1 SEFSTDYDKLYS
13 LLDEL
18 KPLFETIDLETT
30 RLPQISN
37 QNDIMSLSS
46 HMVITIG
53 DAEEIITKYTGI
65 VEAILARIDEMGKT
79 IEHKERAEK
88 EEKNLEDVTTGVHG
102 SSNLA
107 MNAVSLTS
115 LLKSKES
122 KYENTLN
129 RSIRR
134 VRAVSMPNQNA
145 FTVQSPSPP
154 QVTQSQPASVDQGGN
169 SSGINNPQLITA
181 LSPPAFDTRVSSLTH
196 GSTPSACISSSTSSL
211 SLPPIRLETF
221 DGSDI
226 TRWSAFKYQIE
237 SLIINQPHLSEVEKI
252 FHIRSNLKGEA
263 HSLIASLPV
272 QRSFLTKI
280 LTRLESEYDRSDL
293 TQARLM
299 QSLRSIRA
307 KSSRIDDQLSAVR
320 AMINIAHSIHGE
332 SGINALC
339 MQQQLA
345 ESIHPKFITLVTRKK
360 PDSLV
365 SALELIEDKLRE
377 EREDSVMISAFTSQ
391 RSNSVVNSQYNNG
404 SLPSKAHASTAPHT
418 KSPASHSSST
428 PNHSRKIPLC
438 VFCGTHQYSG
448 ECARVTSIREKKEIL
463 KNKSL
468 CFSCFSPNHS
478 SDACYKSCPQC
489 KAKHHKSLCTKQS
502 SPNQS
507 GIHSLTTSPRIQLNT
522 RLFTAPVMLANTIE
536 LRSSYA
542 NALLDAGAQVSLI
555 SRRLVNQLHLKPIDQ
570 LHASITGVMTADQN
584 SLPSSHEVVQFEL
597 ITDHGREVIKAI
609 VHDTDTITQSIHH
622 QPLSEADLDVIRTT
636 LTTIPVHFT
645 QSTVIPDLLLGVGD
659 TFKLLENST
668 STTLPGGYRL
678 IQSVIGPLVAGSEN
692 LTPPLP
698 TKKNKAAP
706 TNQSQGLPPTNPSDH
721 QVTPSLTVASVT
733 TVNYSVDQLA
743 ERFLSVDPI
752 SRVYE
757 TTEKEERKLADELVT
772 KHFNDT
778 VQSHDDGYYVQYAM
792 KPDAKDEL
800 PDNYNLAVSRL
811 SSTQRNLSTDRNLLL
826 FYDSVIQ
833 DQISL
838 GQVEA
843 VDPSDTNQLVSNLYV
858 DNIIITADNPSSF
871 MYTQSKHLFQ
881 SMSMNLRD
889 YSSNSSSFMS
899 CVPDS
904 DQSKDSNQK
913 LLGLIW
919 NTEEDSLSINIPV
932 SNKREKESK
941 RSMLSTVSS
950 SYDPLGLLN
959 PLLLPPRLTV
969 QGLWNSPIK
978 WDEPVDES
986 TRESFHNQISDLE
999 QFSLPIYRFTHISES
1014 NDITLVAFCDAS
1026 KSAMAASVYSYV
1038 PGQKPTLIISKTRLA
1053 PINSKSTIPKMELDS
1068 LAMAHNLLQF
1078 TVETIRKEF
1087 PTKQIHVYSFS
1098 DSAVTLHWC
1107 RPGFN
1112 KPVGVFV
1119 SNRVK
1124 LIHSIRDALTSDNLL
1139 SYHSPRH
1146 VRGEENP
1153 ADHATRGLS

>member
-1 SEFSTDYDKLYS
+1 GTREST
-13 LLDEL
+13 
-18 KPLFETIDLETT
+18 
-30 RLPQISN
+30 
-37 QNDIMSLSS
+37 
-46 HMVITIG
+46 
-53 DAEEIITKYTGI
+53 
-65 VEAILARIDEMGKT
+65 
-79 IEHKERAEK
+79 
-88 EEKNLEDVTTGVHG
+88 
-102 SSNLA
+102 
-107 MNAVSLTS
+107 
-115 LLKSKES
+115 
-122 KYENTLN
+122 
-129 RSIRR
+129 
-134 VRAVSMPNQNA
+134 
-145 FTVQSPSPP
+145 
-154 QVTQSQPASVDQGGN
+154 
-169 SSGINNPQLITA
+169 
-181 LSPPAFDTRVSSLTH
+181 LTH
-196 GSTPSACISSSTSSL
+196 ISSPNAIISSSTESPPPLDSVSHRPSL

-272 QRSFLTKI
+272 QPSLITKM
-280 LTRLESEYDRSDL
+280 LTRLESEYDRYDL

-307 KSSRIDDQLSAVR
+307 KSSRVDDQLSAVR
-320 AMINIAHSIHGE
+320 AMINIAHSIHGH

-418 KSPASHSSST
+418 KSSHSSASHSSST

-502 SPNQS
+502 TPNQS
-507 GIHSLTTSPRIQLNT
+507 GVHSLATSPCIQLNT
-522 RLFTAPVMLANTIE
+522 RLFTAPVMLANTIA

-570 LHASITGVMTADQN
+570 LHASITGVMIADQN
-584 SLPSSHEVVQFEL
+584 FLPSSHEIVQFEL

-609 VHDTDTITQSIHH
+609 VHDTDTITHSIHH

-645 QSTVIPDLLLGVGD
+645 QSTNSPDLLLGVGD
-659 TFKLLENST
+659 TLKLLENST

-706 TNQSQGLPPTNPSDH
+706 TNQSQ
-721 QVTPSLTVASVT
+721 VASVT
-733 TVNYSVDQLA
+733 TVNHSVDQLA
-743 ERFLSVDPI
+743 ESFLSVDPI
-752 SRVYE
+752 SRIYE

-792 KPDAKDEL
+792 KPDAKDTL

-826 FYDSVIQ
+826 FYDSVINHHIQ
-833 DQISL
+833 HE
-838 GQVEA
+838 GKKC
-843 VDPSDTNQLVSNLYV
+843 DPHLVHQLVSNLYV
-858 DNIIITADNPSSF
+858 DNIIITADNPSSL
-871 MYTQSKHLFQ
+871 MYTQSKHLIQ

-932 SNKREKESK
+932 STKREKESK

-986 TRESFHNQISDLE
+986 TRESFHNQISD
-999 QFSLPIYRFTHISES
+999 
-1014 NDITLVAFCDAS
+1014 
-1026 KSAMAASVYSYV
+1026 
-1038 PGQKPTLIISKTRLA
+1038 
-1053 PINSKSTIPKMELDS
+1053 SKSTIPKMELDS

-1119 SNRVK
+1119 SNRSPINLPRHSSLKRAINVTALIYRFIARCAHKTSNASILEK
-1124 LIHSIRDALTSDNLL
+1124 LSHLPQPTASTLDAREKRFAFNRLIFFSQQSLSDSVIKKMSLINDPSTGLLRVSTRVANSNQHEEFKSPIFIPTSPDSTLARLLIRDIHSSTHAGVDVVLNTLKSKFLIPRARPLVVDSLL
-1139 SYHSPRH
+1139 PSAFILAFRRFCSR
-1146 VRGEENP
+1146 RGTP
-1153 ADHATRGLS
+1153 